1 MSESDP
7 IASKSD
13 ALKVP
18 SATVTSLETVQG
30 CSSVISGADVATT
43 VDVVIDALDFRLDA
57 PDPET
62 VGTHCASD
70 KLAAVTAGVP
80 PLSGAA
86 STAESD
92 EQPTAMKMK
101 RPVVP

>member
-1 MSESDP
+1 M
-7 IASKSD
+7 
-13 ALKVP
+13 
-18 SATVTSLETVQG
+18 
-30 CSSVISGADVATT
+30 ISGADVART
-43 VDVVIDALDFRLDA
+43 VDVVIDALDFRFDT

-80 PLSGAA
+80 PPLSGAA
-86 STAESD
+86 STAEFD